1 MRLKSLLNKKS
12 IFTVVL
18 AIFCL
23 LLHVM
28 FPTRDHFQKVIVSLV
43 FLLVL
48 PVLYIKIVL
57 KESLKNFGL
66 KLGNWRQGV
75 IWLLISFTASLLAL
89 YLIYNFAGFAEK
101 YYLPQ
106 RIIESF
112 GLFAFYEVLIV
123 GFFVAL
129 YEFFFR
135 GFVMFSFSEKLGLN
149 AIILQFILFVLF
161 LVIAKDFNW
170 TFAPY
175 LISAPFAGVIAYKS
189 KSLIYSY
196 LFSLLFV
203 VISDAVYVNS
213 LVN

>member
-1 MRLKSLLNKKS
+1 MRLESLLDKKS
-12 IFTVVL
+12 VLTVIL
-18 AIFCL
+18 ALFCL
-23 LLHVM
+23 LLHII
-28 FPTRDHFQKVIVSLV
+28 FPTRDYFQKVIVSLI

-66 KLGNWRQGV
+66 KLGDWRQGI
-75 IWLLISFTASLLAL
+75 IWLLISFTVSLPVL
-89 YLIYNFAGFAEK
+89 YLIYNFTGFAEK

-106 RIIESF
+106 KLIESF
-112 GLFAFYEVLIV
+112 GLFAFYEVLLV

-135 GFVMFSFSEKLGLN
+135 GFVMFSFSENLRLN
-149 AIILQFILFVLF
+149 AVILQFVLFVLF

-170 TFAPY
+170 VFAPY

-189 KSLIYSY
+189 QSLIYSY
-196 LFSLLFV
+196 LFSLLFII
-203 VISDAVYVNS
+203 ISDALYINS
-213 LVN
+213 LVS